1 MFIHAFLGETWNTA
15 FKSYV
20 TIDYVPWTKLSSISK
35 RISEKGYDSR
45 SIHYQIILFFVACRA
60 RTENKKKREDDT
72 VVCVFQPVAFSS
84 SYFSQFLVKEVG
96 YFTRSTQCKKEIGL
110 QRKDGN
116 TSNCL
121 KMVAI
126 HWFIPL
132 DWIFVS
138 PLHLY
143 FRVSTWEL
151 SNKYVIDSKNSLK
164 RVRGLDDRTS

>member
-1 MFIHAFLGETWNTA
+1 MRTLQPWTIQCLSVHFLEKLGILPEKLFNNRL
-15 FKSYV
+15 SH
-20 TIDYVPWTKLSSISK
+20 YVPRTKLSSISK
-35 RISEKGYDSR
+35 RTSEKGYDSR
-45 SIHYQIILFFVACRA
+45 AIHYQIILFFVACRA

-126 HWFIPL
+126 H
-132 DWIFVS
+132 
-138 PLHLY
+138 
-143 FRVSTWEL
+143 
-151 SNKYVIDSKNSLK
+151 
-164 RVRGLDDRTS
+164 